1 MSDGFVTD
9 EELKQ
14 CWMHHATCMVHGK
27 PGDGQMAG
35 DEREKAWH
43 GPAGTRRCPGLTP
56 PVILCAKGN
65 TGVVQNQD
73 NFSLCFLADGWT
85 LACCSDGHGFH
96 GQLVATRVVTTVPHF
111 IAHKFADGLE
121 EHGVPAALTAAFDS
135 AQKDLEAH
143 SARFGWDCEASG
155 ASLIAALYKG
165 SKVYTAHCGDA
176 RCVVGM
182 EQSGSL
188 VFATEDHKPDVPMEQ
203 ARINAAG
210 AEVRSEIFA
219 DGWMV
224 HRIFARGQ
232 DFPGLCKSRSL
243 GDTLAKD
250 CGVLAEPDI
259 SVTEVKVGKKPF
271 MILASDGIWEFLESE
286 FVVKAVSKIL
296 PLEGPARALH
306 KLHREARKR
315 WRQGRQAE
323 VPSSWVPQCTSN
335 SAPLLNFRT

>member
-1 MSDGFVTD
+1 MFDGCVTD
-9 EELKQ
+9 EELKH
-14 CWMHHATCMVHGK
+14 CWMHHAICMVHGK

-73 NFSLCFLADGWT
+73 NFSLCFLAGGWT

-111 IAHKFADGLE
+111 IARKFADGLE
-121 EHGVPAALTAAFDS
+121 ERGVPAALAAAFDS

-143 SARFGWDCEASG
+143 SARFGWDCQASG
-155 ASLIAALYKG
+155 ASLIAALYNG

-176 RCVVGM
+176 RCVIGM

-210 AEVRSEIFA
+210 AEARLAAVRSEIFA

-232 DFPGLCKSRSL
+232 DYPGLCKSRSL

-259 SVTEVKVGKKPF
+259 SVTEVKAGKKPF

-296 PLEGPARALH
+296 PLEGPTRALH

-315 WRQGRQAE
+315 WRQEGHTYDDMTAILVR
-323 VPSSWVPQCTSN
+323 
-335 SAPLLNFRT
+335 L

>member
-1 MSDGFVTD
+1 MFDGCVTD
-9 EELKQ
+9 EELKH
-14 CWMHHATCMVHGK
+14 CWMHHAICMVHGK

-73 NFSLCFLADGWT
+73 NFSLCFLAGGWT

-121 EHGVPAALTAAFDS
+121 ERGVPAALAAAFDS

-143 SARFGWDCEASG
+143 SARFGWDCQASG
-155 ASLIAALYKG
+155 ASLIAALYNG

-176 RCVVGM
+176 RCVIGM

-232 DFPGLCKSRSL
+232 DYPGLCKSRSL

-259 SVTEVKVGKKPF
+259 SVTEVKAGKKPF

-296 PLEGPARALH
+296 PLEGPTRALH

-315 WRQGRQAE
+315 WRQEGHTYDDMTAILVR
-323 VPSSWVPQCTSN
+323 
-335 SAPLLNFRT
+335 L

>member
-1 MSDGFVTD
+1 MLRHAACRQGSDGFVTD

-176 RCVVGM
+176 RLASIGLRRIACPLYAQVTACSPGIQHRELDPFNARQGHSNCSVRIPARVCTCHFWQLQASWTSPCWPRGQKLFGVGQRSLFEGGETRGHGPFIFVGVVVN
-182 EQSGSL
+182 L
-188 VFATEDHKPDVPMEQ
+188 FAT
-203 ARINAAG
+203 AANG
-210 AEVRSEIFA
+210 HYIAALLQETLRLV
-219 DGWMV
+219 WL
-224 HRIFARGQ
+224 GQ
-232 DFPGLCKSRSL
+232 
-243 GDTLAKD
+243 
-250 CGVLAEPDI
+250 
-259 SVTEVKVGKKPF
+259 
-271 MILASDGIWEFLESE
+271 
-286 FVVKAVSKIL
+286 
-296 PLEGPARALH
+296 
-306 KLHREARKR
+306 
-315 WRQGRQAE
+315 
-323 VPSSWVPQCTSN
+323 
-335 SAPLLNFRT
+335 